1 MILTED
7 ELIRIFE
14 ALRVAPFETGMES
27 WFSTVSVVRVLR
39 HGNKKH
45 GEKLQTSTDHINH
58 AIAHTRLLG
67 VDPVTNE
74 PHRSHALARLLLAII
89 TLCREGK

>member
-7 ELIRIFE
+7 ELIKIFE
-14 ALRVAPFETGMES
+14 ALRVAPFQIGMKS
-27 WFSTVSVVRVLR
+27 WFSVVRVLR

-74 PHRSHALARLLLAII
+74 PHRSHALARLLLAIK